1 MKSTVTPL
9 RGRRVLLV
17 EDNAINRAIARS
29 FLESASCEAED
40 AYNGAQAL
48 DKLCAHVPDHFDLV
62 LMDLQMPV
70 MDGYEAARH
79 IRALHD
85 PPTLR
90 HSDRDDDGQRTGAG
104 LRARAR
110 LRRVAAFIKAH
121 RLYRPARGAVRGPA
135 RKLTTNRNPSNKKYA
150 VESSTAYF
158 SFLETAYFAIAR

>member
-62 LMDLQMPV
+62 MDLQMPV
-70 MDGYEAARH
+70 MDGYEAARY
-79 IRALHD
+79 IRAMRDPQLAAIPIVTMTANALAQDLERERACGVSRHLSKPIDLTALHAALCEV
-85 PPTLR
+85 LR
-90 HSDRDDDGQRTGAG
+90 E
-104 LRARAR
+104 
-110 LRRVAAFIKAH
+110 
-121 RLYRPARGAVRGPA
+121 
-135 RKLTTNRNPSNKKYA
+135 N
-150 VESSTAYF
+150 
-158 SFLETAYFAIAR
+158 

>member
-1 MKSTVTPL
+1 MKSTVTLL

-48 DKLCAHVPDHFDLV
+48 
-62 LMDLQMPV
+62 
-70 MDGYEAARH
+70 
-79 IRALHD
+79 
-85 PPTLR
+85 
-90 HSDRDDDGQRTGAG
+90 
-104 LRARAR
+104 
-110 LRRVAAFIKAH
+110 
-121 RLYRPARGAVRGPA
+121 PARGAVRGPA

>member
-1 MKSTVTPL
+1 
-9 RGRRVLLV
+9 
-17 EDNAINRAIARS
+17 
-29 FLESASCEAED
+29 
-40 AYNGAQAL
+40 
-48 DKLCAHVPDHFDLV
+48 
-62 LMDLQMPV
+62 MDLQMPV

-85 PPTLR
+85 PQLSAIPIVTMTANALAQ
-90 HSDRDDDGQRTGAG
+90 D
-104 LRARAR
+104 LE
-110 LRRVAAFIKAH
+110 RVAAFIKAH

>member
-29 FLESASCEAED
+29 FLESASCEAEN

-62 LMDLQMPV
+62 MDLQMPV

-85 PPTLR
+85 PQLSAIPIVTMTANALAQDLERERACGVSRHLSKPIDLTALHAALCEVLR
-90 HSDRDDDGQRTGAG
+90 E
-104 LRARAR
+104 
-110 LRRVAAFIKAH
+110 
-121 RLYRPARGAVRGPA
+121 
-135 RKLTTNRNPSNKKYA
+135 N
-150 VESSTAYF
+150 
-158 SFLETAYFAIAR
+158 

>member
-1 MKSTVTPL
+1 MKSTVIPL

-29 FLESASCEAED
+29 FLESARCEVED

-85 PPTLR
+85 PQLSAIPIVTM
-90 HSDRDDDGQRTGAG
+90 
-104 LRARAR
+104 
-110 LRRVAAFIKAH
+110 
-121 RLYRPARGAVRGPA
+121 
-135 RKLTTNRNPSNKKYA
+135 
-150 VESSTAYF
+150 TANA
-158 SFLETAYFAIAR
+158 LA

>member
-29 FLESASCEAED
+29 FLGSAGCEVED

-85 PPTLR
+85 PQLSAIPIVTMTANALAQDLSRERACGVSR
-90 HSDRDDDGQRTGAG
+90 HLSKPID
-104 LRARAR
+104 
-110 LRRVAAFIKAH
+110 
-121 RLYRPARGAVRGPA
+121 
-135 RKLTTNRNPSNKKYA
+135 LTTLHAALCEVLREN
-150 VESSTAYF
+150 
-158 SFLETAYFAIAR
+158 

>member
-29 FLESASCEAED
+29 FLESASCEVED

-62 LMDLQMPV
+62 MDLQMPV

-85 PPTLR
+85 PQLSAIPIVTMTANALAQDLERERACGVSRHLSKPIDLTALHAALCEVLR
-90 HSDRDDDGQRTGAG
+90 E
-104 LRARAR
+104 
-110 LRRVAAFIKAH
+110 
-121 RLYRPARGAVRGPA
+121 
-135 RKLTTNRNPSNKKYA
+135 N
-150 VESSTAYF
+150 
-158 SFLETAYFAIAR
+158 

>member
-62 LMDLQMPV
+62 MDLQMPV
-70 MDGYEAARH
+70 MDGYETARR
-79 IRALHD
+79 IRAMRDPQLVAIPIVTMTANALAQDLERERACGVSRHLSKPIDLTALHAALCEV
-85 PPTLR
+85 LR
-90 HSDRDDDGQRTGAG
+90 E
-104 LRARAR
+104 
-110 LRRVAAFIKAH
+110 
-121 RLYRPARGAVRGPA
+121 
-135 RKLTTNRNPSNKKYA
+135 N
-150 VESSTAYF
+150 
-158 SFLETAYFAIAR
+158 

>member
-29 FLESASCEAED
+29 FLESAGCEVED

-70 MDGYEAARH
+70 MDGYEAARR

-85 PPTLR
+85 PQLSAISIVTMTANALAQDLERERVCGVSRHLSKPIGLTALHAALCEVLR
-90 HSDRDDDGQRTGAG
+90 E
-104 LRARAR
+104 
-110 LRRVAAFIKAH
+110 
-121 RLYRPARGAVRGPA
+121 
-135 RKLTTNRNPSNKKYA
+135 N
-150 VESSTAYF
+150 
-158 SFLETAYFAIAR
+158 

>member
-1 MKSTVTPL
+1 MKSTVTLL

-70 MDGYEAARH
+70 MDGLEATRR
-79 IRALHD
+79 IRSSENPLGRVIPILAM
-85 PPTLR
+85 TANAFEE
-90 HSDRDDDGQRTGAG
+90 DRKK
-104 LRARAR
+104 
-110 LRRVAAFIKAH
+110 AFECGMNGYIVK
-121 RLYRPARGAVRGPA
+121 PID
-135 RKLTTNRNPSNKKYA
+135 RKSISKVLDQIFKEAK
-150 VESSTAYF
+150 
-158 SFLETAYFAIAR
+158 

>member
-62 LMDLQMPV
+62 MDLQMPV

-85 PPTLR
+85 PQLSAIPIVTMTANALAQDLECERAYGVSRHLSKPIDLTALHAALCEVLR
-90 HSDRDDDGQRTGAG
+90 E
-104 LRARAR
+104 
-110 LRRVAAFIKAH
+110 
-121 RLYRPARGAVRGPA
+121 
-135 RKLTTNRNPSNKKYA
+135 N
-150 VESSTAYF
+150 
-158 SFLETAYFAIAR
+158 

>member
-62 LMDLQMPV
+62 MDLQMPV

-85 PPTLR
+85 PQLSAIPIVTMTANALAQDLECERACGVSRHLSKPIDLTALHAALCEVLR
-90 HSDRDDDGQRTGAG
+90 E
-104 LRARAR
+104 
-110 LRRVAAFIKAH
+110 
-121 RLYRPARGAVRGPA
+121 
-135 RKLTTNRNPSNKKYA
+135 N
-150 VESSTAYF
+150 
-158 SFLETAYFAIAR
+158 

>member
-48 DKLCAHVPDHFDLV
+48 DKL
-62 LMDLQMPV
+62 MDLQMPV

-85 PPTLR
+85 PQLSAIPIVTMTANALAQDLERERACGVSRHLSKPIDLTALHAALCEVLR
-90 HSDRDDDGQRTGAG
+90 E
-104 LRARAR
+104 
-110 LRRVAAFIKAH
+110 
-121 RLYRPARGAVRGPA
+121 
-135 RKLTTNRNPSNKKYA
+135 N
-150 VESSTAYF
+150 
-158 SFLETAYFAIAR
+158 

>member
-1 MKSTVTPL
+1 MKSTVTLL

-70 MDGYEAARH
+70 MDGYEATRC
-79 IRALHD
+79 IREL
-85 PPTLR
+85 P
-90 HSDRDDDGQRTGAG
+90 
-104 LRARAR
+104 RADAADVPIIAMSANAFAEDVRAS
-110 LRRVAAFIKAH
+110 LECGMDAHLSKPIDMRRVLREIAIHLQK
-121 RLYRPARGAVRGPA
+121 R
-135 RKLTTNRNPSNKKYA
+135 
-150 VESSTAYF
+150 SS
-158 SFLETAYFAIAR
+158 

>member
-70 MDGYEAARH
+70 MDGYEATRC
-79 IRALHD
+79 IREL
-85 PPTLR
+85 LR
-90 HSDRDDDGQRTGAG
+90 VDAADVPIIAMSANAFAEDV
-104 LRARAR
+104 RASLECGMDAH
-110 LRRVAAFIKAH
+110 LSKPIDMRRVLREIAIHLQK
-121 RLYRPARGAVRGPA
+121 R
-135 RKLTTNRNPSNKKYA
+135 
-150 VESSTAYF
+150 SS
-158 SFLETAYFAIAR
+158 